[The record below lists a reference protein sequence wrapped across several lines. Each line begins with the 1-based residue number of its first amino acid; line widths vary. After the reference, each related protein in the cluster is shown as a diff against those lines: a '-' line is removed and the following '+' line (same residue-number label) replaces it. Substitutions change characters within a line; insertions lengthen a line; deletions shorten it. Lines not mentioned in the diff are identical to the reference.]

1 MLKNTSLLLA
11 CMAAVFSLQGCESF
25 KVKFNP
31 QDAAW
36 TNKTGDTTL
45 VLHGYM
51 LDAHHKE
58 ISCDALARNAVLAP
72 DTPYYREWIRVID
85 SPWRFKS
92 SVDKH
97 SQEFGR
103 IAPYQQGCVFT
114 FPDLPA
120 GKWLIFMAMQH
131 HIASSPLFINN
142 HYAGSTNISDI
153 YSTWAA
159 IGLKPEDGI
168 IKKNVVLNKNP
179 KIKDVPQST
188 GLNMPESHLTDWTA
202 EEQSSL
208 HFSIIPSIHP
218 KDYKKK

>member
-92 SVDKH
+92 PIRKFFKLDNALLSV
-97 SQEFGR
+97 
-103 IAPYQQGCVFT
+103 V
-114 FPDLPA
+114 
-120 GKWLIFMAMQH
+120 
-131 HIASSPLFINN
+131 
-142 HYAGSTNISDI
+142 
-153 YSTWAA
+153 
-159 IGLKPEDGI
+159 
-168 IKKNVVLNKNP
+168 
-179 KIKDVPQST
+179 
-188 GLNMPESHLTDWTA
+188 
-202 EEQSSL
+202 
-208 HFSIIPSIHP
+208 
-218 KDYKKK
+218 